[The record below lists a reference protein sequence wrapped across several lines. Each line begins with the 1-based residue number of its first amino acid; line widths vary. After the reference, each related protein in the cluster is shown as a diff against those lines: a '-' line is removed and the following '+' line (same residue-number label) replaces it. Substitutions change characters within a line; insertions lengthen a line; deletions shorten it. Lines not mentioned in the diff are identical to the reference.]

1 MMTTMMC
8 ILCYVECHS
17 VIYSCSLCTISQQVL
32 SSTVMTCFQDRIRNT
47 SLQFRG
53 HNQRVQTEKLSRS
66 GASPATFTLS
76 HRTAD
81 RLSDVNDEVEEQC
94 WIINMK
100 INTDSRRNLQ
110 RLPVLHRC
118 CRTSNTEDVL
128 WSVRPGGCLSYRLT
142 WLSRLSRDWRKGR
155 LQRVGGGVLFL
166 RDRLLCRQ

>member
-32 SSTVMTCFQDRIRNT
+32 SPTVMTCFQDRIRNK

-53 HNQRVQTEKLSRS
+53 HNQRVQTEKVSRS
-66 GASPATFTLS
+66 GAS
-76 HRTAD
+76 D

-142 WLSRLSRDWRKGR
+142 WLSRLSRD
-155 LQRVGGGVLFL
+155 
-166 RDRLLCRQ
+166 